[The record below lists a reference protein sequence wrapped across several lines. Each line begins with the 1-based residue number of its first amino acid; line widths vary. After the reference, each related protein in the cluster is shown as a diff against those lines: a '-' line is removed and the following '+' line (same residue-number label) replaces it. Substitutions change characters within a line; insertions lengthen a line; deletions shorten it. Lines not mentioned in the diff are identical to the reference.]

1 MMNIDIKD
9 TVTLSDDNSYVVVSK
24 VIYEGSTYYYLLDRN
39 NQENIKFCVENSVN
53 SSFLEVDDTELIQ
66 RLLPL
71 FVESSTKAITKEDL
85 ELLANANDE

>member
-1 MMNIDIKD
+1 MNIDIKD

-39 NQENIKFCVENSVN
+39 NQENIKFCVENTIN
-53 SSFLEVDDTELIQ
+53 SSFLEVDNTDLIQ

-71 FVESSTKAITKEDL
+71 FVESSTKAITEEDL